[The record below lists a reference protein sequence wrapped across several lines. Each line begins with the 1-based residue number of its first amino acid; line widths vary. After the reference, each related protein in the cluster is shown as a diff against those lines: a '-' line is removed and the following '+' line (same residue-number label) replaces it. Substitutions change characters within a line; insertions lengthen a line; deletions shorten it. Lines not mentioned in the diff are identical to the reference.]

1 MQAKSYTVTYEPA
14 SVLGEFGYE
23 YVITCRGRVIL
34 QGWSRGGQRHAERQV
49 RDELERMERR
59 AA

>member
-1 MQAKSYTVTYEPA
+1 MSRASYTITYEPA

-23 YVITCRGRVIL
+23 YVITCRGRFVS

-49 RDELERMERR
+49 RDELERMEGR